1 MTHAN
6 NRRKSLKRGRE
17 VKANGSCLDQE
28 IGALNREKNAVT
40 HPVSQIPGYTTGGKG
55 VERSTVGLGSQ
66 N

>member
-28 IGALNREKNAVT
+28 IGALNQEKNAVT
-40 HPVSQIPGYTTGGKG
+40 QIPGYTTGGKG